1 MPYPLTQEE
10 AHSFIE
16 NVLKIPDH
24 RELIKD
30 GRLNFL
36 NVFTKQ
42 MNIVIPFTN
51 IQMASQP
58 FTGKRCTTFLE
69 CKEDVLKRIGGHCF
83 YMNVFSKA
91 LLDRLGFKTF
101 HVGR

>member
-10 AHSFIE
+10 SHNFIE
-16 NVLKIPDH
+16 DVLKIPDH
-24 RELIKD
+24 RKLIED
-30 GRLNFL
+30 DRLNFL

-58 FTGKRCTTFLE
+58 FTGKRCTIFQE
-69 CKEDVLKRIGGHCF
+69 CKEDVFKRIGGHCF
-83 YMNVFSKA
+83 YSVHAIGSKA
-91 LLDRLGFKTF
+91 GM
-101 HVGR
+101 